1 MTGMGEHNMKNGKL
15 SGLRLTPLAVVIV
28 VGMVVLG
35 TELLF
40 MLTLHE
46 LLIPLAPFELPD
58 IAWDFIDAITLTA
71 VVTPL
76 FYFLVFR
83 SMENEERFRQ
93 TLATAPNAI
102 VIVDEQGRITDW
114 NLAAQRMFGYSREEA
129 VGQTMHQLIAPH
141 RFHDDAVRGFAH
153 FEESGSGP
161 LIGKTTEVAALRK
174 DGSEFPVEV
183 SISALKL
190 KGHWHAVGIIHD
202 ITERKQ
208 AEELVSA
215 QLAEIKRARLDW
227 QAVFDSIS
235 HPIFL
240 HDGEFRVIRANR
252 AYAEQAGKSFQEI
265 IGQPYY
271 EAFPKSDK
279 PMPCCLRAMEKAEEE
294 EEEEEV
300 AVGAAIYRSRS
311 FAVRNEQGAYLYSV
325 HILED
330 ITGRKQADRQKH
342 LEGIRLSASLQI
354 NSMVGADEKAVL
366 DFILEEGLRITDSRY
381 AFIGGINEDASV
393 MTIHSWSSEVMET
406 CAVEQPPIKFPIDK
420 AGIWAEPVRNRKAII
435 INDYAQPHPQKHGYP
450 PGHVEIRRYLGVPIF
465 DGDRVAMVAAVANK
479 SQEYDEADV
488 AALSSVMTDAWRV
501 IRRNRA
507 EQELCESEGRFHH
520 LFENMNSGVAVY
532 QTDAACEAFTL
543 KSFNQAAERIER
555 VKREEVLGRNV
566 EEVFPGVRAFGL
578 LEVFRRVCRSGEAE
592 RFPPAFYQDERISG
606 WRENYV
612 YRLDSGE
619 IVAVYDDVTERK
631 QTEEEL
637 RLRAQLLDG
646 ATDSIFVSDF
656 DGNFVYLNEA
666 AWKLRGYT
674 RDELMAI
681 NLHTLDT
688 PEYARLVESRI
699 RDLMEKGHCIF
710 ESAHRRK
717 DGSVMPI
724 EVSARIIESGGRKL
738 VLAATRDVTERKQ
751 AEQKKLEAGVR
762 LKDALEDAVG
772 AIAATLEQRD
782 PYTAGHQRRVAQ
794 LAAVI
799 GEEMGLAREVI
810 EGIHFGGLIH
820 DLGKISVPAEILG
833 KPGRLTDTELGLIK
847 VHAEAGYQIVK
858 DIAFPWPVADMVR
871 QHHERLDG
879 SGYPQGLKGDE
890 IVLEARILAVADV
903 VEAMSANRPY
913 RPGFGTDAALEEIT
927 RGRGTQLDAMA
938 VDACLRIIRE
948 KGFVFTK

>member
-1 MTGMGEHNMKNGKL
+1 MTGMGEHNMKNRKL
-15 SGLRLTPLAVVIV
+15 SGLMLTPLAVVIV

-35 TELLF
+35 AELLLMVF
-40 MLTLHE
+40 VE
-46 LLIPLAPFELPD
+46 PLVAQLKLPHT
-58 IAWDFIDAITLTA
+58 AWGFIDAVTLTA
-71 VVTPL
+71 IVVPAL
-76 FYFLVFR
+76 SFLVFR
-83 SMENEERFRQ
+83 KTHDSEERFRQ
-93 TLATAPNAI
+93 LYTLAPNAV
-102 VIVDEQGRITDW
+102 VIVNQQGRITDW
-114 NLAAQRMFGYSREEA
+114 NPAAQQMFGYSEEEA
-129 VGQTMHQLIAPH
+129 VGQLMHQLIAPH
-141 RFHDDAVRGFAH
+141 RFRDDAVRGFAR

-161 LIGKTTEVAALRK
+161 LLGKTTEIAALRK
-174 DGSEFPVEV
+174 DGSEFPIEL
-183 SISALKL
+183 SISAVKL
-190 KGHWHAVGIIHD
+190 QGRLHAIGIIHD
-202 ITERKQ
+202 ITERKR

-215 QLAEIKRARLDW
+215 QHAEIMRARLDW
-227 QAVFDSIS
+227 NAVFDSIS
-235 HPIFL
+235 YPIFL
-240 HDGEFRVIRANR
+240 HDNEFRVIRANR
-252 AYAEQAGKSFQEI
+252 AYAEQAGKPFQEI

-271 EAFPKSDK
+271 TSFPKSDK
-279 PMPCCLRAMEKAEEE
+279 PMPCCLRAVEKAEG

-300 AVGAAIYRSRS
+300 AIGEAVYRSRN

-330 ITGRKQADRQKH
+330 ITERKQMEDT
-342 LEGIRLSASLQI
+342 
-354 NSMVGADEKAVL
+354 
-366 DFILEEGLRITDSRY
+366 LR
-381 AFIGGINEDASV
+381 
-393 MTIHSWSSEVMET
+393 
-406 CAVEQPPIKFPIDK
+406 
-420 AGIWAEPVRNRKAII
+420 
-435 INDYAQPHPQKHGYP
+435 
-450 PGHVEIRRYLGVPIF
+450 
-465 DGDRVAMVAAVANK
+465 
-479 SQEYDEADV
+479 
-488 AALSSVMTDAWRV
+488 
-501 IRRNRA
+501 
-507 EQELCESEGRFHH
+507 ESEERYRS
-520 LFENMNSGVAVY
+520 LFENMLEGYAYCRMLFEQGTPLDFIYLGVNDAFKKITGLKEVVGKKITEVIPGIRASNPELFEIYGRVALTGQPEKFETYIDTLGIWFSVTAYSPRKEYFVAV
-532 QTDAACEAFTL
+532 F
-543 KSFNQAAERIER
+543 
-555 VKREEVLGRNV
+555 
-566 EEVFPGVRAFGL
+566 
-578 LEVFRRVCRSGEAE
+578 
-592 RFPPAFYQDERISG
+592 
-606 WRENYV
+606 
-612 YRLDSGE
+612 
-619 IVAVYDDVTERK
+619 DDITERK
-631 QTEEEL
+631 QAEEEL

-688 PEYARLVESRI
+688 PEYARLIETRI
-699 RDLMEKGHCIF
+699 RELMEKGYGTF

-751 AEQKKLEAGVR
+751 AEEFQRQSQEQLSA
-762 LKDALEDAVG
+762 ALEDAIG
-772 AIAATLEQRD
+772 AVAATLEQRD

-794 LAAVI
+794 LAAAI

-833 KPGRLTDTELGLIK
+833 KPGRLSDTELGLIK

-927 RGRGTQLDAMA
+927 RGRGTQLDPVA

>member
-294 EEEEEV
+294 EEEV

-330 ITGRKQADRQKH
+330 ITERRRTANALRDS
-342 LEGIRLSASLQI
+342 ETRLHTVVENLT
-354 NSMVGADEKAVL
+354 
-366 DFILEEGLRITDSRY
+366 EGL
-381 AFIGGINEDASV
+381 
-393 MTIHSWSSEVMET
+393 
-406 CAVEQPPIKFPIDK
+406 AVSDLDGQLLHF
-420 AGIWAEPVRNRKAII
+420 NR
-435 INDYAQPHPQKHGYP
+435 
-450 PGHVEIRRYLGVPIF
+450 
-465 DGDRVAMVAAVANK
+465 
-479 SQEYDEADV
+479 
-488 AALSSVMTDAWRV
+488 AALDLHGFATLDECRQHLSKFADTFEISALDGTVLPLDQWPLARV
-501 IRRNRA
+501 LR
-507 EQELCESEGRFHH
+507 G
-520 LFENMNSGVAVY
+520 ENLH
-532 QTDAACEAFTL
+532 D
-543 KSFNQAAERIER
+543 
-555 VKREEVLGRNV
+555 
-566 EEVFPGVRAFGL
+566 
-578 LEVFRRVCRSGEAE
+578 LEVYVRHLQAGWK
-592 RFPPAFYQDERISG
+592 RIYSYG
-606 WRENYV
+606 GTLVRDNGQP
-612 YRLDSGE
+612 LLAILTISD
-619 IVAVYDDVTERK
+619 ITERK
-631 QTEEEL
+631 QTE
-637 RLRAQLLDG
+637 A
-646 ATDSIFVSDF
+646 
-656 DGNFVYLNEA
+656 
-666 AWKLRGYT
+666 KLR
-674 RDELMAI
+674 EMLKEA
-681 NLHTLDT
+681 NQS
-688 PEYARLVESRI
+688 RLVMLDMVEDQRRADESLRQLNVELESKVLA
-699 RDLMEKGHCIF
+699 RTADLNQ
-710 ESAHRRK
+710 
-717 DGSVMPI
+717 
-724 EVSARIIESGGRKL
+724 ARIE
-738 VLAATRDVTERKQ
+738 
-751 AEQKKLEAGVR
+751 AEQANRAKSEFLATMSHEIRTPMNGVIGMVDVLQQSSLKGPQMEMVNIIHDSAFSLLTVVNDILDFSKIEAGKLE
-762 LKDALEDAVG
+762 
-772 AIAATLEQRD
+772 
-782 PYTAGHQRRVAQ
+782 
-794 LAAVI
+794 
-799 GEEMGLAREVI
+799 I
-810 EGIHFGGLIH
+810 ENVP
-820 DLGKISVPAEILG
+820 IS
-833 KPGRLTDTELGLIK
+833 
-847 VHAEAGYQIVK
+847 
-858 DIAFPWPVADMVR
+858 
-871 QHHERLDG
+871 
-879 SGYPQGLKGDE
+879 
-890 IVLEARILAVADV
+890 VADV
-903 VEAMSANRPY
+903 VE
-913 RPGFGTDAALEEIT
+913 E
-927 RGRGTQLDAMA
+927 
-938 VDACLRIIRE
+938 
-948 KGFVFTK
+948 

>member
-279 PMPCCLRAMEKAEEE
+279 PMPCCLRAVEKAK
-294 EEEEEV
+294 EEEV
-300 AVGAAIYRSRS
+300 AIGAAIYRSRN

-330 ITGRKQADRQKH
+330 ITERKQMED
-342 LEGIRLSASLQI
+342 
-354 NSMVGADEKAVL
+354 VL
-366 DFILEEGLRITDSRY
+366 RGSEERY
-381 AFIGGINEDASV
+381 RS
-393 MTIHSWSSEVMET
+393 
-406 CAVEQPPIKFPIDK
+406 
-420 AGIWAEPVRNRKAII
+420 
-435 INDYAQPHPQKHGYP
+435 
-450 PGHVEIRRYLGVPIF
+450 
-465 DGDRVAMVAAVANK
+465 
-479 SQEYDEADV
+479 
-488 AALSSVMTDAWRV
+488 
-501 IRRNRA
+501 
-507 EQELCESEGRFHH
+507 
-520 LFENMNSGVAVY
+520 LFENMLEGYAYCRMLFEQGTPLDFIYLGVNDAFKKITGLKEVVGKKITEVIPGIRASNPELFEIYGRVALTGQPEKFETYIDTLGIWFSVTAYSPRKEYFVAV
-532 QTDAACEAFTL
+532 F
-543 KSFNQAAERIER
+543 
-555 VKREEVLGRNV
+555 
-566 EEVFPGVRAFGL
+566 
-578 LEVFRRVCRSGEAE
+578 
-592 RFPPAFYQDERISG
+592 
-606 WRENYV
+606 
-612 YRLDSGE
+612 
-619 IVAVYDDVTERK
+619 DDITERK
-631 QTEEEL
+631 QAEEEL

-688 PEYARLVESRI
+688 PEYARLIETRI
-699 RDLMEKGHCIF
+699 RELMEKGYGTF

-751 AEQKKLEAGVR
+751 AEELQRQSQEQLSA
-762 LKDALEDAVG
+762 ALEDAIG
-772 AIAATLEQRD
+772 AVAATLEQRD

-794 LAAVI
+794 LAAAI

-833 KPGRLTDTELGLIK
+833 KPGRLSDIEFGLIK

-927 RGRGTQLDAMA
+927 RGRGTQLDPVA